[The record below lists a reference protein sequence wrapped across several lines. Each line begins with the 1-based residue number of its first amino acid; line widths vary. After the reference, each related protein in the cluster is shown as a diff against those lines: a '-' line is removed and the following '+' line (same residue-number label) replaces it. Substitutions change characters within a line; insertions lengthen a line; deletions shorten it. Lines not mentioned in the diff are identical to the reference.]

1 MSSEEIKTP
10 SRRGLWTAAI
20 AAVLLGSVV
29 VGYGFM
35 DRAQSKQEVVQWTN
49 TQTTPTVALA
59 QLTPAS
65 PHQIVTLP
73 GNIQP
78 YNRAALFARVNG
90 YVKTWDHDIGSPVK
104 AGQVLA
110 TIDAPDLDQQLSQA
124 NATLASVK
132 ANEHFATLTA
142 NRNNILVQKQIVA
155 QQLADQTSADATA
168 KKAVVDANEA
178 NVRQLEAMQSFKT
191 LSAPFD
197 GVVTAR
203 NVELGQL
210 INSGGSGLPLFE
222 VSDLHRVR
230 IFVQVPQ
237 AFSGGLAVG
246 MKATFEMP
254 QYPGVQFDATLSHV
268 SKSINATSHSMQVE
282 LQADNTAGKFYGG
295 SYCNVHFQ
303 VPTEVNLVTIPS
315 TALVTGNQGTQVAT
329 LDANNKVV
337 LKNVQLGRDLGD
349 AVEVIAGLTPADR
362 VINNPPETLTAG
374 DTVRVAAATPQAGAQ
389 GSAPNPQAT
398 AQPSASNSQP
408 AASSS
413 PQPAPQPSSSKSQAA
428 VPAPASKTSQQ

>member
-1 MSSEEIKTP
+1 MQLRQTLQPHRRIKENNKMSSEDIKAP
-10 SRRGLWTAAI
+10 SRRSLLTAAT
-20 AAVLLGSVV
+20 AAVLLASIV
-29 VGYGFM
+29 VGYGFVG
-35 DRAQSKQEVVQWTN
+35 RAQSKQEVVQWTN
-49 TQTTPTVALA
+49 TQAIPTVALA
-59 QLTPAS
+59 QLIPGS
-65 PHQIVTLP
+65 SHQTLTLP

-78 YNRAALFARVNG
+78 YNRAAIFARVNG
-90 YVKTWDHDIGSPVK
+90 YVQGWDHDIGSPVK

-155 QQLADQTSADATA
+155 QQLADQTAADAAA
-168 KKAVVDANEA
+168 KKAVVDANKA

-191 LSAPFD
+191 LAAPFD

-203 NVELGQL
+203 NVEIGQL

-237 AFSGGLAVG
+237 SFTAGLAPG

-254 QYPGVQFDATLSHV
+254 QYPGVQFDAAVSHI
-268 SKSINATSHSMQVE
+268 SKAINASSHSMQVE
-282 LQADNTAGKFYGG
+282 LQADNEAGKFFGG
-295 SYCNVHFQ
+295 SYCNVHFEL
-303 VPTEVNLVTIPS
+303 PIDANLVTIPS

-329 LDANNKVV
+329 LDSNNKVV
-337 LKNVQLGRDLGD
+337 LNKVQLGRDLGD
-349 AVEVIAGLTPADR
+349 SVEVIAGLRPSDR
-362 VINNPPETLTAG
+362 IINNPPETLAAG
-374 DTVRVAAATPQAGAQ
+374 DTVRLAAATPQAA
-389 GSAPNPQAT
+389 AP
-398 AQPSASNSQP
+398 AS
-408 AASSS
+408 
-413 PQPAPQPSSSKSQAA
+413 
-428 VPAPASKTSQQ
+428 ASKTSQQ